1 MKKISKVLAVSVM
14 SAVLLGMGARP
25 IVGFAAEMSTS
36 ESSTDRF
43 DKKISFI
50 GQWTGESSQKVD
62 TEKTF
67 TAASDK
73 LGEPVSNPGSLRGL
87 AKIFLGWSDKS
98 PEGNGKLAEGARYFS
113 PEDSIERVFPDG
125 IPDDAKIY
133 GIYYSLNSPNR
144 PFTNWDVFS
153 IGNLASALE
162 KLINDNTVTIN
173 KDLSADAVLPD
184 TKLSESTDTTN
195 EDNREVNKIVDTYN
209 KKDDSSN
216 INEVVLKSEFKMDP
230 TVAMLAY
237 RNKVG
242 SNAFRPIL
250 SYDYNTRY
258 GAGGEFGTGDN
269 TDAGY
274 TYVDLIVNIDEDIK
288 VPEKL
293 YLEFSGYSWRPLYV
307 MGSGKTTL
315 NILDPSSDKN
325 LGNTKESFSSLV
337 KNNTPSVVFGV
348 ETKNNHEITIRMV
361 LREGEAE
368 KIPEKSITPDE
379 GKSIID
385 KILSNMT
392 LKAFSSEE
400 LTGLRPG
407 LTSEDYNKRVL
418 TISDAKAK
426 ELAKTNGRQTL
437 KVSGGVRGYAVA
449 SAGSV
454 SLPFIGNTS
463 LKSEQEISL
472 KESNIFELGYVMPK
486 KKVTYKFESEVPEK
500 ELPEEITG
508 KKPEDLAEVE
518 YETRV
523 TLPTY
528 NDIRVDGGT
537 WKFKEWKVGSEIASK
552 TYVVD
557 KDTEFVGIWGFIAD
571 PTKPTKTLPQTD
583 STEPTV
589 PTISKDSEN
598 SKVTVVPVQT
608 EKNGQVDIVEV
619 PGTGD
624 KKELFIFVSLLGAA
638 VVAMIFA
645 IFIKRRS

>member
-1 MKKISKVLAVSVM
+1 MKKISKVLAVSAM
-14 SAVLLGMGARP
+14 STVLLGMGARP
-25 IVGFAAEMSTS
+25 IVGFAAEMSAP
-36 ESSTDRF
+36 ESSTARF
-43 DKKISFI
+43 DKKVSFI

-87 AKIFLGWSDKS
+87 AKIFLGWSDKA

-113 PEDSIERVFPDG
+113 PEDSIERAFPDG

-144 PFTNWDVFS
+144 PFTNWDIFS

-184 TKLSESTDTTN
+184 TNLSESIDTTN

-216 INEVVLKSEFKMDP
+216 VNEVVLKSEFKMNS
-230 TVAMLAY
+230 TVAMLVY
-237 RNKVG
+237 RNKEG

-315 NILDPSSDKN
+315 NILNPSSDKN

-337 KNNTPSVVFGV
+337 KNDTPSVVFGI

-361 LREGEAE
+361 LREGKAE

-392 LKAFSSEE
+392 LKAFSGEE
-400 LTGLRPG
+400 LKRLKPG
-407 LTSEDYNKRVL
+407 LSSEDYNKRVL

-426 ELAKTNGRQTL
+426 ELAKTNGTQTL

-463 LKSEQEISL
+463 LKSEQEINL
-472 KESNIFELGYVMPK
+472 KESNILELGYVMPK
-486 KKVTYKFESEVPEK
+486 KKVTYKFESEIPEK

-508 KKPEDLAEVE
+508 NKPADLAEVE
-518 YETRV
+518 SETSV

-528 NDIRVDGGT
+528 NDIKVDGGT
-537 WKFKEWKVGSEIASK
+537 WEFKEWKVGSETASK
-552 TYVVD
+552 TYLVD
-557 KDTEFVGIWGFIAD
+557 KDTEFVGIWRFIAD
-571 PTKPTKTLPQTD
+571 PTKPTETLPQTD
-583 STEPTV
+583 PTV
-589 PTISKDSEN
+589 PTISKEPEN
-598 SKVTVVPVQT
+598 PKVTEVPVQT
-608 EKNGQVDIVEV
+608 EKNGKVDIVEV

-624 KKELFIFVSLLGAA
+624 KKELFIFVSLLGVA
-638 VVAMIFA
+638 VVVMIFA
-645 IFIKRRS
+645 IFRKKRS